1 MSIKIDDEWDG
12 NWLRQN
18 RKKEVQK
25 EEPDELDEYAGDQ
38 LIKDFAADALKAIRQ
53 NALFSFYKDVSEP
66 DVSTIHEII
75 RDAFLSHKLSLK
87 NMVEEVTKRT
97 SLDPERARMILRTE
111 STNLANM
118 SRKVGWEKME
128 RQRDEEFI
136 YKWSVKHDH
145 RTSPQCLDIEAQ
157 VWGGKT
163 MTEIQG
169 IIQKVAES
177 YIPGW
182 NAQLVPHPNCRS
194 TIVRIVE

>member
-1 MSIKIDDEWDG
+1 MGKSDIK
-12 NWLRQN
+12 
-18 RKKEVQK
+18 K
-25 EEPDELDEYAGDQ
+25 EPDELDEYVGDQ

-53 NALFSFYKDVSEP
+53 GALFSFYKDVPEQ
-66 DVSTIHEII
+66 DVTIIHNVIQ
-75 RDAFLSHKLSLK
+75 DAFLSHHLSLK
-87 NMVEEVTKRT
+87 EMIEEVTKRT

-128 RQRDEEFI
+128 RQRDETFV

-157 VWGGKT
+157 VGEGKT
-163 MTEIQG
+163 MTEIQS

-182 NAQLVPHPNCRS
+182 NAQLVPHPSCRS
-194 TIVRIVE
+194 TIVRIV